1 MATLILEIEEYK
13 GAVPVWGYIKLNES
27 NEPQSVDNVN
37 LEELAR
43 YKELYKFLQEQT
55 KEWYKNNA
63 PELIQERLT
72 GTPRTLVESSSP
84 ISNGSY

>member
-13 GAVPVWGYIKLNES
+13 GEVPVWGYIKHNDS
-27 NEPQSVDNVN
+27 NEPQSINNVN

-43 YKELYKFLQEQT
+43 YKELCKFLQEQT

-63 PELIQERLT
+63 PSL
-72 GTPRTLVESSSP
+72 SK
-84 ISNGSY
+84 NG